1 MNFFSGLTL
10 LGGLAMF
17 LYGMRLMGDGLKQ
30 SSSGTLKQ
38 VMEKVTNN
46 TFKAFLLG
54 VAVTA
59 IIQSSTAT
67 IVITSGLVGAGL
79 LTLRQSL
86 GIIIGANVGTTVT
99 GQIIRLLDMDAGGSW
114 LQIFQPSSLAP
125 IALIIGIIMIM
136 GMQNRVRNAKQIG
149 DIAIGFGILFSGLLN
164 MTSAVSA
171 LSESQ
176 FIKDLFTGIGEN
188 PLAGYASGTIV
199 AFILQSSS
207 ATIGILQAFSKSG
220 LLIWHGVYPII
231 VGVYL
236 GDCVTTAIVCSIGA
250 SPDSRRVG
258 VINIAYNL
266 IKSALVLIGVGI
278 AHYAYLLDGIWNQI
292 VNSSL
297 IANTNTIFN
306 LVCAL
311 LILPVIPLLEKLSYR
326 LVKDEPVKV
335 SEYQEK
341 LDALSPMFF
350 SSPALALSSCYDLLT
365 VQLQLAKKNIDLAY
379 GLFSDFD
386 EKIYNE
392 IQEDEVNIDMFADRI
407 SGYLV
412 SLLPHLKDDQH
423 TAILDE
429 YYRVFSEFERLG
441 DHAINISDNAKDL
454 ADKGSAFSVTATE
467 ELDVLMKL
475 LDKIL
480 EETELAFRKRDIDAA
495 YRIQPLRKVAADMIL
510 ELKESHLARMGHG
523 TCNVFLDPNFENLLS
538 DMVRIADVS
547 SNVGEAVIVRVRPE
561 VASKEHTYFADLR
574 HENEDYNRLYQE
586 AREEYFSQLPEGA
599 YGESGSAR
607 KHNAL
612 PRFNDA

>member
-10 LGGLAMF
+10 AGGLAMF

-38 VMEKVTNN
+38 VMERVTNN

-125 IALIIGIIMIM
+125 IALIIGIVMIM
-136 GMQNRVRNAKQIG
+136 GMENRISNARQIG
-149 DIAIGFGILFSGLLN
+149 NIAIGFGILFSGLLN

-171 LSESQ
+171 LSESPLIQ
-176 FIKDLFTGIGEN
+176 DLFTGIGNN
-188 PLAGYASGTIV
+188 PLAGYASGTAV
-199 AFILQSSS
+199 AFVLQSSS
-207 ATIGILQAFSKSG
+207 ATIGILQAFSSSG

-266 IKSALVLIGVGI
+266 IKSALVLIGVSI
-278 AHYAYLLDGIWNQI
+278 AHSFGLLDGLWNQV

-306 LVCAL
+306 IVCAL

-326 LVKDEPVKV
+326 LVKEEPVEVNK
-335 SEYQEK
+335 YQEK
-341 LDALSPMFF
+341 LDALSPVFF
-350 SSPALALSSCYDLLT
+350 TSPALALGACYDLLKI
-365 VQLQLAKKNIDLAY
+365 QLQLSRKNIDLSY
-379 GLFSDFD
+379 RLLTEYD
-386 EKIYNE
+386 EKVYEE
-392 IQEDEVNIDMFADRI
+392 IQADEVNIDMFADRI

-412 SLLPHLKDDQH
+412 SLLPHLKNEQQIS
-423 TAILDE
+423 ILDE
-429 YYRVFSEFERLG
+429 YYRAFPEFERLG
-441 DHAINISDNAKDL
+441 DHAVNISDNAKSL
-454 ADKGSAFSVTATE
+454 ADKNTAFSHKAIS
-467 ELDVLMKL
+467 ELNVLMTL
-475 LDKIL
+475 LDRIL
-480 EETELAFRKRDIDAA
+480 DETEQAFAKRDIDAA
-495 YRIQPLRKVAADMIL
+495 YRIQPLRKLTADMIS
-510 ELKESHLARMGHG
+510 ELKENHLARMGKG
-523 TCNVFLDPNFENLLS
+523 ECNVFLDPNFENLLS
-538 DMVRIADVS
+538 DMMRIADVS

-561 VASKEHTYFADLR
+561 IASNEHSYFEDLR
-574 HENEDYNRLYQE
+574 RRDKNYNRIYEE
-586 AREEYFSQLPEGA
+586 ARKQYFGMLPEDA
-599 YGESGSAR
+599 YGKAGVAR
-607 KHNAL
+607 RHNL
-612 PRFNDA
+612 IEHNDA

>member
-1 MNFFSGLTL
+1 MNFFSALTL

-17 LYGMRLMGDGLKQ
+17 LYGMRLMGDGLKE

-38 VMEKVTNN
+38 IMERVTNN
-46 TFKAFLLG
+46 SFKAFLLG

-125 IALIIGIIMIM
+125 IALIIGIVMIM
-136 GMQNRVRNAKQIG
+136 GMDKRVRNARTIG
-149 DIAIGFGILFSGLLN
+149 NIAIGFGILFSGLLN

-171 LSESQ
+171 LSDSP
-176 FIKDLFTGIGEN
+176 FIQNLFASIGEN
-188 PLAGYASGTIV
+188 PLAGYAAGTAV
-199 AFILQSSS
+199 AFVLQSSS
-207 ATIGILQAFSKSG
+207 ATIGILQAFSSSG

-258 VINIAYNL
+258 IINIAYNL
-266 IKSALVLIGVGI
+266 IKSAYVLIGVAI
-278 AHYAYLLDGIWNQI
+278 AHYAGFLDGLWNQV

-297 IANTNTIFN
+297 IANTNTLFN
-306 LVCAL
+306 IVCAL

-326 LVKDEPVKV
+326 LVKEEPVEV
-335 SEYQEK
+335 DRYQEK
-341 LDALSPMFF
+341 FEALNPNFF
-350 SSPALALSSCYDLLT
+350 NTPAIALNSCYELLLT
-365 VQLQLAKKNIDLAY
+365 QFQLAKKNIILAY
-379 GLFSDFD
+379 GLLSDYD

-392 IQEDEVNIDMFADRI
+392 IQEDEVYIDRFADRI
-407 SGYLV
+407 SAYLV
-412 SLLPHLKDDQH
+412 SLLPHLKDDLH

-429 YYRVFSEFERLG
+429 YY
-441 DHAINISDNAKDL
+441 DNARSL
-454 ADKGSAFSVTATE
+454 ADKNMAFSVTAMGD
-467 ELDVLMKL
+467 LDVMMSL
-475 LDKIL
+475 LKQIL
-480 EETELAFRKRDIDAA
+480 DETELAFKKRDINAA
-495 YRIQPLRKVAADMIL
+495 YRIQPLRKVAADMVL

-538 DMVRIADVS
+538 DMIRIADVS

-561 VASKEHTYFADLR
+561 VASREHTYFADLR
-574 HENEDYNRLYQE
+574 HENEDYSRIYQE
-586 AREEYFSQLPEGA
+586 SRKKYFDMLPENA
-599 YGESGSAR
+599 YGESGSDR
-607 KHNAL
+607 KNNAL
-612 PRFNDA
+612 PQFNDA

>member
-1 MNFFSGLTL
+1 MNFFSALTL

-17 LYGMRLMGDGLKQ
+17 LYGMRLMGDGLKE

-38 VMEKVTNN
+38 IMEKVTNN
-46 TFKAFLLG
+46 SFKAFLLG

-136 GMQNRVRNAKQIG
+136 GMENRVRNSRQIG
-149 DIAIGFGILFSGLLN
+149 NIAIGFGILFSGLLN

-171 LSESQ
+171 LSESP
-176 FIKDLFTGIGEN
+176 FIQNLFASIGEN
-188 PLAGYASGTIV
+188 PLAGYAAGTGV
-199 AFILQSSS
+199 AFVLQSSS
-207 ATIGILQAFSKSG
+207 ATIGILQAFSSSG

-266 IKSALVLIGVGI
+266 IKSAFVLIGVNI
-278 AHYAYLLDGIWNQI
+278 AHSAGFLDGLWDQV

-297 IANTNTIFN
+297 IANTNTLFN
-306 LVCAL
+306 VICAL
-311 LILPVIPLLEKLSYR
+311 LILPIIPFLEKLSYR
-326 LVKDEPVKV
+326 LVKEEPVPVDK
-335 SEYQEK
+335 YQEK
-341 LDALSPMFF
+341 FDALSPVFF
-350 SSPALALSSCYDLLT
+350 DTPALALGSCYDLLST
-365 VQLQLAKKNIDLAY
+365 QLQLARKNIDLSY
-379 GLFSDFD
+379 GLLSHFD

-392 IQEDEVNIDMFADRI
+392 IQEDEVHIDQFADRI
-407 SGYLV
+407 SAYLV

-423 TAILDE
+423 TSILDE

-441 DHAINISDNAKDL
+441 DHAVNISDNAKSL
-454 ADKGSAFSVTATE
+454 ADKNTAFSVTAMS

-475 LDKIL
+475 LDQIL
-480 EETELAFRKRDIDAA
+480 DETELAFGKRDIDAA

-510 ELKESHLARMGHG
+510 ELKESHLARMGRG

-561 VASKEHTYFADLR
+561 VASQEHTYFEDLR
-574 HENEDYNRLYQE
+574 HENEDYNRTYRD
-586 AREEYFSQLPEGA
+586 AREKYFAQLPA
-599 YGESGSAR
+599 DAFGESGSAR
-607 KHNAL
+607 KPSAI
-612 PRFNDA
+612 PEFNDA

>member
-278 AHYAYLLDGIWNQI
+278 AHYAHLLDGIWNQI

-311 LILPVIPLLEKLSYR
+311 LLLPVIPLLEKLSYR

>member
-10 LGGLAMF
+10 AGGLAMF

-38 VMEKVTNN
+38 VMERVTNN

-125 IALIIGIIMIM
+125 IALIIGIVMIM
-136 GMQNRVRNAKQIG
+136 GMENRISNARQIG
-149 DIAIGFGILFSGLLN
+149 NIAIGFGILFSGLLN

-171 LSESQ
+171 LSESPLIQ
-176 FIKDLFTGIGEN
+176 DLFTGIGNN
-188 PLAGYASGTIV
+188 PLAGYASGTAV
-199 AFILQSSS
+199 AFVLQSSS
-207 ATIGILQAFSKSG
+207 ATIGILQAFSSSG

-266 IKSALVLIGVGI
+266 IKSALVLIGVSI
-278 AHYAYLLDGIWNQI
+278 AHSFGLLDGLWNQV

-306 LVCAL
+306 IVCAL

-326 LVKDEPVKV
+326 LVKEEPVEVNK
-335 SEYQEK
+335 YQEK
-341 LDALSPMFF
+341 LDALSPVFF
-350 SSPALALSSCYDLLT
+350 TSPALALGACYDLLKI
-365 VQLQLAKKNIDLAY
+365 QLQLSRKNIDLSY
-379 GLFSDFD
+379 RLLTEYD
-386 EKIYNE
+386 EKVYEE
-392 IQEDEVNIDMFADRI
+392 IQTDEVNIDMFADRI

-412 SLLPHLKDDQH
+412 SLLPHLKNEQQIS
-423 TAILDE
+423 ILDE
-429 YYRVFSEFERLG
+429 YYRAFPEFERLG
-441 DHAINISDNAKDL
+441 DHAVNISDNAKSL
-454 ADKGSAFSVTATE
+454 ADKNTAFSHKAIS
-467 ELDVLMKL
+467 ELNVLMTL
-475 LDKIL
+475 LDRIL
-480 EETELAFRKRDIDAA
+480 DETEQAFAKRDIDAA
-495 YRIQPLRKVAADMIL
+495 YRIQPLRKLTADMIS
-510 ELKESHLARMGHG
+510 ELKENHLARMGKG
-523 TCNVFLDPNFENLLS
+523 ECNVFLDPNFENLLS
-538 DMVRIADVS
+538 DMMRIADVS

-561 VASKEHTYFADLR
+561 IASNEHSYFEDLR
-574 HENEDYNRLYQE
+574 RRDKNYNRIYEE
-586 AREEYFSQLPEGA
+586 ARKQYFGMLPEDA
-599 YGESGSAR
+599 YGKAGVAR
-607 KHNAL
+607 RHNL
-612 PRFNDA
+612 IEHNDA

>member
-10 LGGLAMF
+10 AGGLAMF

-38 VMEKVTNN
+38 VMERVTNN

-125 IALIIGIIMIM
+125 IALIIGIVMIM
-136 GMQNRVRNAKQIG
+136 GMENRISNARQIG
-149 DIAIGFGILFSGLLN
+149 NIAIGFGILFSGLLN

-171 LSESQ
+171 LSESPLIQ
-176 FIKDLFTGIGEN
+176 DLFTGIGNN
-188 PLAGYASGTIV
+188 PLAGYASGTAV
-199 AFILQSSS
+199 AFVLQSSS
-207 ATIGILQAFSKSG
+207 ATIGILQAFSSSG

-266 IKSALVLIGVGI
+266 IKSALVLIGVSI
-278 AHYAYLLDGIWNQI
+278 AHSFGLLDGLWNQV

-306 LVCAL
+306 IVCAL

-326 LVKDEPVKV
+326 LVKEEPVEVNK
-335 SEYQEK
+335 YQEK
-341 LDALSPMFF
+341 LDALSPVFF
-350 SSPALALSSCYDLLT
+350 TSPALALGACYDLLKI
-365 VQLQLAKKNIDLAY
+365 QLQLSRKNIDLSY
-379 GLFSDFD
+379 RLLTEYD
-386 EKIYNE
+386 EKVYEE
-392 IQEDEVNIDMFADRI
+392 IQTDEVNIDMFADRI

-412 SLLPHLKDDQH
+412 SLLPHLKNEQQIS
-423 TAILDE
+423 ILDE
-429 YYRVFSEFERLG
+429 YYRAFPEFERLG
-441 DHAINISDNAKDL
+441 DHAVNISDNAKSL
-454 ADKGSAFSVTATE
+454 ADKNTAFSHKAIS
-467 ELDVLMKL
+467 ELNVLMTL
-475 LDKIL
+475 LDRIL
-480 EETELAFRKRDIDAA
+480 DETEQAFAKRDIDAA
-495 YRIQPLRKVAADMIL
+495 YRIQPLRKLTADMIS
-510 ELKESHLARMGHG
+510 ELKENHLARMGKG
-523 TCNVFLDPNFENLLS
+523 ECNVFLDPNFENLLS
-538 DMVRIADVS
+538 DMMRIADVS

-561 VASKEHTYFADLR
+561 IASNEHSYFEDLR
-574 HENEDYNRLYQE
+574 RRDKNYNRVYEE
-586 AREEYFSQLPEGA
+586 ARKQYFGMLPEDA
-599 YGESGSAR
+599 YGKAGVAR
-607 KHNAL
+607 RHNL
-612 PRFNDA
+612 IEHNDA

>member
-1 MNFFSGLTL
+1 MNFFSALTL

-17 LYGMRLMGDGLKQ
+17 LYGMRLMGDGLKE

-38 VMEKVTNN
+38 IMERVTNN
-46 TFKAFLLG
+46 SFKAFLLG

-125 IALIIGIIMIM
+125 IALIIGIVMIM
-136 GMQNRVRNAKQIG
+136 GMDKRVRNARTIG
-149 DIAIGFGILFSGLLN
+149 NIAIGFGILFSGLLN

-171 LSESQ
+171 LSDSP
-176 FIKDLFTGIGEN
+176 FIQNLFASIGEN
-188 PLAGYASGTIV
+188 PLAGYAAGTAV
-199 AFILQSSS
+199 AFVLQSSS
-207 ATIGILQAFSKSG
+207 ATIGILQAFSSSG

-258 VINIAYNL
+258 IINIAYNL
-266 IKSALVLIGVGI
+266 IKSAYVLIGVAI
-278 AHYAYLLDGIWNQI
+278 AHYAGFLDGLWNQV

-297 IANTNTIFN
+297 IANTNTLFN
-306 LVCAL
+306 IVCAL

-326 LVKDEPVKV
+326 LVKEEPAEVDR
-335 SEYQEK
+335 YQEK
-341 LDALSPMFF
+341 FEALNPNFF
-350 SSPALALSSCYDLLT
+350 NTPAIALNSCYELLLT
-365 VQLQLAKKNIDLAY
+365 QFQLAKKNIILAY
-379 GLFSDFD
+379 GLLSDYD

-392 IQEDEVNIDMFADRI
+392 IQEDEVYIDRFADRI
-407 SGYLV
+407 SAYLV
-412 SLLPHLKDDQH
+412 SLLPHLKDDLH
-423 TAILDE
+423 TAILDK
-429 YYRVFSEFERLG
+429 
-441 DHAINISDNAKDL
+441 NM
-454 ADKGSAFSVTATE
+454 AFSVTAMGD
-467 ELDVLMKL
+467 LDVMMSL
-475 LDKIL
+475 LKQIL
-480 EETELAFRKRDIDAA
+480 DETELAFKKRDINAA
-495 YRIQPLRKVAADMIL
+495 YRIQPLRKVAADMVL

-538 DMVRIADVS
+538 DMIRIADVS

-561 VASKEHTYFADLR
+561 VASREHTYFADLR
-574 HENEDYNRLYQE
+574 HENEDYSRIYQE
-586 AREEYFSQLPEGA
+586 SRKKYFDMLPENA
-599 YGESGSAR
+599 YGESGSDR
-607 KHNAL
+607 KNNAL
-612 PRFNDA
+612 PQFNDA

>member
-454 ADKGSAFSVTATE
+454 ADKGSAFSMTATE

>member
-1 MNFFSGLTL
+1 
-10 LGGLAMF
+10 MF

-38 VMEKVTNN
+38 IMEKVTNN

-125 IALIIGIIMIM
+125 IALIIGIVMIM
-136 GMQNRVRNAKQIG
+136 AMEKRISNARQIG
-149 DIAIGFGILFSGLLN
+149 NIAIGFGILFSGLMN

-176 FIKDLFTGIGEN
+176 MIKDLFTGIGNN
-188 PLAGYASGTIV
+188 PLAGYAAGTAV
-199 AFILQSSS
+199 AFVLQSSS
-207 ATIGILQAFSKSG
+207 ATIGILQAFSSSG
-220 LLIWHGVYPII
+220 LLIWHGIYPII

-250 SPDSRRVG
+250 SPEPRRVG

-266 IKSALVLIGVGI
+266 IKSALVLIGVAI
-278 AHYAYLLDGIWNQI
+278 AHRAGLLDGLWDQV

-306 LVCAL
+306 IVCAL

-326 LVKDEPVKV
+326 LVKDEPVEV
-335 SEYQEK
+335 SQYQDK
-341 LDALSPMFF
+341 LDALSPVFF
-350 SSPALALSSCYDLLT
+350 SSPALALSSCYDLLK
-365 VQLQLAKKNIDLAY
+365 VQLDLSRKNIDLAY
-379 GLFSDFD
+379 GLLKDFD
-386 EKIYNE
+386 EKIYDE
-392 IQEDEVNIDMFADRI
+392 IQEDEANIDMFADRI

-412 SLLPHLKDDQH
+412 SLLPHLKNEQQVS
-423 TAILDE
+423 ILDE
-429 YYRVFSEFERLG
+429 YYRAFPEFERLG
-441 DHAINISDNAKDL
+441 DHAVNISDNAKSL
-454 ADKGSAFSVTATE
+454 ANNNTSFSEAATA
-467 ELDVLMKL
+467 ELDVLMAL
-475 LDKIL
+475 LDRIL
-480 EETELAFRKRDIDAA
+480 DETVLAFGKRDIDAA
-495 YRIQPLRKVAADMIL
+495 YRIQPLRKLTADMIS
-510 ELKESHLARMGHG
+510 ELKESHLARMGTG
-523 TCNVFLDPNFENLLS
+523 ECNVFLDPNYENLLS
-538 DMVRIADVS
+538 DMMRIADVS

-561 VASKEHTYFADLR
+561 IASQEHSYFADLR
-574 HENEDYNRLYQE
+574 HEDENYDRVYKE
-586 AREEYFSQLPEGA
+586 AHDHFHSMLPESA
-599 YGESGSAR
+599 YSKSGSS
-607 KHNAL
+607 L
-612 PRFNDA
+612 MQSMMSDLDDAEV

>member
-10 LGGLAMF
+10 AGGLAMF

-38 VMEKVTNN
+38 VMERVTNN

-125 IALIIGIIMIM
+125 IALIIGIVMIM
-136 GMQNRVRNAKQIG
+136 GMENRISNARQIG
-149 DIAIGFGILFSGLLN
+149 NIAIGFGILFSGLLN

-171 LSESQ
+171 LSESPMIQ
-176 FIKDLFTGIGEN
+176 DLFTGIGNN
-188 PLAGYASGTIV
+188 PLAGYASGTAV
-199 AFILQSSS
+199 AFVLQSSS
-207 ATIGILQAFSKSG
+207 ATIGILQAFSSSG
-220 LLIWHGVYPII
+220 LLIWHGIYPII

-266 IKSALVLIGVGI
+266 IKSALVLIGVSI
-278 AHYAYLLDGIWNQI
+278 AHSFGLLDGLWNQV

-306 LVCAL
+306 IVCAL

-326 LVKDEPVKV
+326 LVKEEPVEVNK
-335 SEYQEK
+335 YQEK
-341 LDALSPMFF
+341 LDALSPVFF
-350 SSPALALSSCYDLLT
+350 TSPALALGACYDLLKI
-365 VQLQLAKKNIDLAY
+365 QLQLSRKNIDLSY
-379 GLFSDFD
+379 RLLTEYD
-386 EKIYNE
+386 EKVYEE
-392 IQEDEVNIDMFADRI
+392 IQTDEVNIDMFADRI

-412 SLLPHLKDDQH
+412 SLLPHLKNEQQIS
-423 TAILDE
+423 ILDE
-429 YYRVFSEFERLG
+429 YYRAFPEFERLG
-441 DHAINISDNAKDL
+441 DHAVNISDNAKSL
-454 ADKGSAFSVTATE
+454 ADKNTAFSHKAIS
-467 ELDVLMKL
+467 ELNVLMTL
-475 LDKIL
+475 LDRIL
-480 EETELAFRKRDIDAA
+480 DETEQAFAKRDIDAA
-495 YRIQPLRKVAADMIL
+495 YRIQPLRKLTADMIS
-510 ELKESHLARMGHG
+510 ELKENHLARMGKG
-523 TCNVFLDPNFENLLS
+523 ECNVFLDPNFENLLS
-538 DMVRIADVS
+538 DMMRIADVS

-561 VASKEHTYFADLR
+561 IASNEHSYFEDLR
-574 HENEDYNRLYQE
+574 RRDKNYNRIYEE
-586 AREEYFSQLPEGA
+586 ARKQYFGMLPEDA
-599 YGESGSAR
+599 YGKAGVAR
-607 KHNAL
+607 RHNL
-612 PRFNDA
+612 IEHNDA

>member
-1 MNFFSGLTL
+1 MNFFSALTL

-17 LYGMRLMGDGLKQ
+17 LYGMRLMGDGLKE

-38 VMEKVTNN
+38 IMERVTNN
-46 TFKAFLLG
+46 SFKAFLLG

-125 IALIIGIIMIM
+125 IALIIGIVMIM
-136 GMQNRVRNAKQIG
+136 GMDKKLRNARQIG
-149 DIAIGFGILFSGLLN
+149 NIAIGFGILFSGLLN

-171 LSESQ
+171 LSDSP
-176 FIKDLFTGIGEN
+176 FIQNLFASIGEN
-188 PLAGYASGTIV
+188 PLAGYAAGTGV
-199 AFILQSSS
+199 AFVLQSSS
-207 ATIGILQAFSKSG
+207 ATIGILQAFSSSG

-250 SPDSRRVG
+250 GPDSRRVG
-258 VINIAYNL
+258 TINIAYNL
-266 IKSALVLIGVGI
+266 IKSAYVLIGVAI
-278 AHYAYLLDGIWNQI
+278 AHYAGFLDGLWNKV

-306 LVCAL
+306 VVCAL

-326 LVKDEPVKV
+326 LVKDEPAEADK
-335 SEYQEK
+335 YQEK
-341 LDALSPMFF
+341 FEALNPNFF
-350 SSPALALSSCYDLLT
+350 NTPAIALSSCYDLLLT
-365 VQLQLAKKNIDLAY
+365 QFQLAKKNIILAY
-379 GLFSDFD
+379 GLLSDYD

-392 IQEDEVNIDMFADRI
+392 IQEDEVYIDKFADRI
-407 SGYLV
+407 SAYLV
-412 SLLPHLKDDQH
+412 SLLPHLKDDLH
-423 TAILDE
+423 TSILDE
-429 YYRVFSEFERLG
+429 YYRVFTEFERLG
-441 DHAINISDNAKDL
+441 DHAVNISDNARGL
-454 ADKGSAFSVTATE
+454 ADKNMAFSATAMGD
-467 ELDVLMKL
+467 LDVLMKL
-475 LDKIL
+475 LEQIL
-480 EETELAFRKRDIDAA
+480 DETELAFKKRDINAA
-495 YRIQPLRKVAADMIL
+495 YRIQPLRKVAADMVL
-510 ELKESHLARMGHG
+510 ELKESHLARMGSG
-523 TCNVFLDPNFENLLS
+523 ACNVFLDPNFENLLS
-538 DMVRIADVS
+538 DMTRIADVS

-561 VASKEHTYFADLR
+561 VASREHTYFADLR
-574 HENEDYNRLYQE
+574 HENEDYNRIYQE
-586 AREEYFSQLPEGA
+586 SREKYFGMLPENS
-599 YGESGSAR
+599 YGESGSER
-607 KHNAL
+607 KHNTL

>member
-38 VMEKVTNN
+38 IMERVTNN

-125 IALIIGIIMIM
+125 IALIIGIVMIM
-136 GMQNRVRNAKQIG
+136 GMENRVRNAKQIG
-149 DIAIGFGILFSGLLN
+149 NIAIGFGILFSGLLN

-176 FIKDLFTGIGEN
+176 MIKDLFTGIGEN
-188 PLAGYASGTIV
+188 PLAGYAAGTAV
-199 AFILQSSS
+199 AFVLQSSS

-258 VINIAYNL
+258 FINIAYNL
-266 IKSALVLIGVGI
+266 IKSAFVLIGVAI
-278 AHYAYLLDGIWNQI
+278 AHYAHLLDGIWDKV

-297 IANTNTIFN
+297 IANTNTVFN

-311 LILPVIPLLEKLSYR
+311 LILPLVPFLEKLSYR
-326 LVKDEPVKV
+326 LVKEEPAEV
-335 SEYQEK
+335 SPYQEK
-341 LDALSPMFF
+341 LDALSPVFF
-350 SSPALALSSCYDLLT
+350 SSPALALSSCYDLLMI
-365 VQLQLAKKNIDLAY
+365 QLKLARKNIDLAY
-379 GLFSDFD
+379 GLLTNYD

-392 IQEDEVNIDMFADRI
+392 IQEDEATIDMFADRI

-441 DHAINISDNAKDL
+441 DHAVNISDNAKSM
-454 ADKGSAFSVTATE
+454 ADKGTAFSATATK
-467 ELDVLMKL
+467 ELDVMMKL
-475 LDKIL
+475 LDRIL
-480 EETELAFRKRDIDAA
+480 DDTMLAFGKRNIEAA
-495 YRIQPLRKVAADMIL
+495 YRIQPLRKVAADMTT
-510 ELKESHLARMGHG
+510 ELKENHLTRMGRG
-523 TCNVFLDPNFENLLS
+523 DCNVFLDPNFENLLS
-538 DMVRIADVS
+538 DMIRIADVS

-561 VASKEHTYFADLR
+561 VASNEHTYFADLR
-574 HENEDYNRLYQE
+574 HENQDYNRIYQQ
-586 AREEYFSQLPEGA
+586 ARNEYFGMLPEDA
-599 YGESGSAR
+599 YGESGGSR

-612 PRFNDA
+612 PEFNDA

>member
-10 LGGLAMF
+10 AGGLAMF

-38 VMEKVTNN
+38 VMERVTNN

-125 IALIIGIIMIM
+125 IALIIGIVMIM
-136 GMQNRVRNAKQIG
+136 GMENRISNARQIG
-149 DIAIGFGILFSGLLN
+149 NIAIGFGILFSGLLN

-171 LSESQ
+171 LSESPLIQ
-176 FIKDLFTGIGEN
+176 DLFTGIGNN
-188 PLAGYASGTIV
+188 PLAGYASGTAV
-199 AFILQSSS
+199 AFVLQSSS
-207 ATIGILQAFSKSG
+207 ATIGILQAFSSSG
-220 LLIWHGVYPII
+220 LLIWHGIYPII

-266 IKSALVLIGVGI
+266 IKSALVLIGVSI
-278 AHYAYLLDGIWNQI
+278 AHSFGLLDGLWNQV

-306 LVCAL
+306 IVCAL

-326 LVKDEPVKV
+326 LVKEEPVEVNK
-335 SEYQEK
+335 YQEK
-341 LDALSPMFF
+341 LDALSPVFF
-350 SSPALALSSCYDLLT
+350 TSPALALGACYDLLKI
-365 VQLQLAKKNIDLAY
+365 QLQLSRKNIDLSY
-379 GLFSDFD
+379 RLLTEYD
-386 EKIYNE
+386 EKVYEE
-392 IQEDEVNIDMFADRI
+392 IQADEVNIDMFADRI

-412 SLLPHLKDDQH
+412 SLLPHLKNEQQIS
-423 TAILDE
+423 ILDE
-429 YYRVFSEFERLG
+429 YYRAFPEFERLG
-441 DHAINISDNAKDL
+441 DHAVNISDNAKSL
-454 ADKGSAFSVTATE
+454 ADKNTAFSHKAIS
-467 ELDVLMKL
+467 ELNVLMTL
-475 LDKIL
+475 LDRIL
-480 EETELAFRKRDIDAA
+480 DETEQAFAKRDIDAA
-495 YRIQPLRKVAADMIL
+495 YRIQPLRKLTADMIS
-510 ELKESHLARMGHG
+510 ELKENHLARMGKG
-523 TCNVFLDPNFENLLS
+523 ECNVFLDPNFENLLS
-538 DMVRIADVS
+538 DMMRIADVS
-547 SNVGEAVIVRVRPE
+547 SHVGEAVIVRVRPE
-561 VASKEHTYFADLR
+561 IASNEHSYFEDLR
-574 HENEDYNRLYQE
+574 RRDKNYNRIYEE
-586 AREEYFSQLPEGA
+586 ARKQYFGMLPEDA
-599 YGESGSAR
+599 YGKAGVAR
-607 KHNAL
+607 RHNL
-612 PRFNDA
+612 IEHNDA

>member
-10 LGGLAMF
+10 AGGLAMF

-38 VMEKVTNN
+38 VMERVTNN

-125 IALIIGIIMIM
+125 IALIIGIVMIM
-136 GMQNRVRNAKQIG
+136 GMENRISNARQIG
-149 DIAIGFGILFSGLLN
+149 NIAIGFGILFSGLLN

-171 LSESQ
+171 LSESPLIQ
-176 FIKDLFTGIGEN
+176 DLFTGIGNN
-188 PLAGYASGTIV
+188 PLAGYASGTAV
-199 AFILQSSS
+199 AFVLQSSS
-207 ATIGILQAFSKSG
+207 ATIGILQAFSSSG

-266 IKSALVLIGVGI
+266 IKSALVLIGVSI
-278 AHYAYLLDGIWNQI
+278 AHSFGLLDGLWNQV

-306 LVCAL
+306 IVCAL

-326 LVKDEPVKV
+326 LVKEEPVEVNK
-335 SEYQEK
+335 YQEK
-341 LDALSPMFF
+341 LDALSPVFF
-350 SSPALALSSCYDLLT
+350 TSPALALGACYDLLKI
-365 VQLQLAKKNIDLAY
+365 QLQLSRKNIDLSY
-379 GLFSDFD
+379 RLLTEYD
-386 EKIYNE
+386 EKVYEE
-392 IQEDEVNIDMFADRI
+392 IQADEVNIDMFADRI

-412 SLLPHLKDDQH
+412 SLLPHLKNEQQIS
-423 TAILDE
+423 ILDE
-429 YYRVFSEFERLG
+429 YYRAFPEFERLG
-441 DHAINISDNAKDL
+441 DHAVNISDNAKSL
-454 ADKGSAFSVTATE
+454 ADKNTAFSHKAIS
-467 ELDVLMKL
+467 ELNVLMTL
-475 LDKIL
+475 LDRIL
-480 EETELAFRKRDIDAA
+480 DETEQAFAKRDIDAA
-495 YRIQPLRKVAADMIL
+495 YRIQPLRKLTADMIS
-510 ELKESHLARMGHG
+510 ELKENHLARMGKG
-523 TCNVFLDPNFENLLS
+523 ECNVFLDPNFENLLS
-538 DMVRIADVS
+538 DMMRIADVS

-561 VASKEHTYFADLR
+561 IASNEHSYFEDLR
-574 HENEDYNRLYQE
+574 RRDKNYNRVYEE
-586 AREEYFSQLPEGA
+586 ARKQYFGMLPEDA
-599 YGESGSAR
+599 YGKAGVAR
-607 KHNAL
+607 RHNL
-612 PRFNDA
+612 IEHNDA

>member
-10 LGGLAMF
+10 AGGLAMF

-38 VMEKVTNN
+38 VMERVTNN

-125 IALIIGIIMIM
+125 IALIIGIVMIM
-136 GMQNRVRNAKQIG
+136 GMENRISNARQIG
-149 DIAIGFGILFSGLLN
+149 NIAIGFGILFSGLLN

-171 LSESQ
+171 LSESPLIQ
-176 FIKDLFTGIGEN
+176 DLFTGIGNN
-188 PLAGYASGTIV
+188 PLAGYASGTAV
-199 AFILQSSS
+199 AFVLQSSS
-207 ATIGILQAFSKSG
+207 ATIGILQAFSSSG
-220 LLIWHGVYPII
+220 LLIWHGIYPII

-266 IKSALVLIGVGI
+266 IKSALVLIGVSI
-278 AHYAYLLDGIWNQI
+278 AHSFGLLDGLWNQV

-306 LVCAL
+306 IVCAL

-326 LVKDEPVKV
+326 LVKEEPVEVNK
-335 SEYQEK
+335 YQEK
-341 LDALSPMFF
+341 LDALSPVFF
-350 SSPALALSSCYDLLT
+350 TSPALALGACYDLLKI
-365 VQLQLAKKNIDLAY
+365 QLQLSRKNIDLSY
-379 GLFSDFD
+379 RLLTEYD
-386 EKIYNE
+386 EKVYEE
-392 IQEDEVNIDMFADRI
+392 IQADEVNIDMFADRI

-412 SLLPHLKDDQH
+412 SLLPHLKNEQQIS
-423 TAILDE
+423 ILDE
-429 YYRVFSEFERLG
+429 YYRAFPEFERLG
-441 DHAINISDNAKDL
+441 DHAVNISDNAKSL
-454 ADKGSAFSVTATE
+454 ADKNTAFSHKAIS
-467 ELDVLMKL
+467 ELNVLMTL
-475 LDKIL
+475 LDRIL
-480 EETELAFRKRDIDAA
+480 DETEQAFAKRDIDAA
-495 YRIQPLRKVAADMIL
+495 YRIQPLRKLTADMIS
-510 ELKESHLARMGHG
+510 ELKENHLARMGKG
-523 TCNVFLDPNFENLLS
+523 ECNVFLDPNFENLLS
-538 DMVRIADVS
+538 DMMRIADVS

-561 VASKEHTYFADLR
+561 IASNEHSYFEDLR
-574 HENEDYNRLYQE
+574 RRDKNYNRIYEE
-586 AREEYFSQLPEGA
+586 ARKQYFGMLPEDA
-599 YGESGSAR
+599 YGKAGVAR
-607 KHNAL
+607 RHNL
-612 PRFNDA
+612 IEHNDA

>member
-10 LGGLAMF
+10 AGGLAMF

-38 VMEKVTNN
+38 VMERVTNN

-125 IALIIGIIMIM
+125 IALIIGIVMIM
-136 GMQNRVRNAKQIG
+136 GMENRISNARQIG
-149 DIAIGFGILFSGLLN
+149 NIAIGFGILFSGLLN

-171 LSESQ
+171 LSESPLIQ
-176 FIKDLFTGIGEN
+176 DLFTGIGNN
-188 PLAGYASGTIV
+188 PLAGYAAGTAV
-199 AFILQSSS
+199 AFVLQSSS
-207 ATIGILQAFSKSG
+207 ATIGILQAFSSSG
-220 LLIWHGVYPII
+220 LLIWHGIYPII

-266 IKSALVLIGVGI
+266 IKSALVLIGVAV
-278 AHYAYLLDGIWNQI
+278 AHSFGLLDGLWNQV

-306 LVCAL
+306 IVCAL

-326 LVKDEPVKV
+326 LVKEEPVEVNK
-335 SEYQEK
+335 YQEK
-341 LDALSPMFF
+341 LDALSPVFF
-350 SSPALALSSCYDLLT
+350 TSPALALGACYDLLKI
-365 VQLQLAKKNIDLAY
+365 QLQLSRKNIDLSY
-379 GLFSDFD
+379 RLLTEYD
-386 EKIYNE
+386 EKVYEE
-392 IQEDEVNIDMFADRI
+392 IQADEVNIDMFADRI

-412 SLLPHLKDDQH
+412 SLLPHLKNDQQIS
-423 TAILDE
+423 ILDE
-429 YYRVFSEFERLG
+429 YYRAFPEFERLG
-441 DHAINISDNAKDL
+441 DHAVNISDNAKSL
-454 ADKGSAFSVTATE
+454 AVKNTAFSHKAIS
-467 ELDVLMKL
+467 ELNVLMTL
-475 LDKIL
+475 LDRIL
-480 EETELAFRKRDIDAA
+480 DETEQAFGKRDIDAA
-495 YRIQPLRKVAADMIL
+495 YRIQPLRKLTADMVS
-510 ELKESHLARMGHG
+510 ELKENHLARMGKG
-523 TCNVFLDPNFENLLS
+523 ECNVFLDPNFENLLS
-538 DMVRIADVS
+538 DMMRIADVS

-561 VASKEHTYFADLR
+561 IASNEHSYFEDLR
-574 HENEDYNRLYQE
+574 HRDKNYNRTYEEAHKKYFGMLPEDAYGKAGVARRHNLIDYN
-586 AREEYFSQLPEGA
+586 
-599 YGESGSAR
+599 
-607 KHNAL
+607 
-612 PRFNDA
+612 DA

>member
-278 AHYAYLLDGIWNQI
+278 AHYAHLLDGIWNQI

-365 VQLQLAKKNIDLAY
+365 VQLQLAKKNINLAY

>member
-1 MNFFSGLTL
+1 MNFFSALTL

-17 LYGMRLMGDGLKQ
+17 LYGMRLMGDGLKE

-38 VMEKVTNN
+38 IMERVTNN
-46 TFKAFLLG
+46 SFKAFLLG

-125 IALIIGIIMIM
+125 IALIIGIVMIM
-136 GMQNRVRNAKQIG
+136 GMDKKLRNARQIG
-149 DIAIGFGILFSGLLN
+149 NIAIGFGILFSGLLN

-171 LSESQ
+171 LSDSP
-176 FIKDLFTGIGEN
+176 FIQNLFASIGEN
-188 PLAGYASGTIV
+188 PLAGYAAGTGV
-199 AFILQSSS
+199 AFVLQSSS
-207 ATIGILQAFSKSG
+207 ATIGILQAFSSSG

-258 VINIAYNL
+258 TINIAYNL
-266 IKSALVLIGVGI
+266 IKSAYVLIGVAI
-278 AHYAYLLDGIWNQI
+278 AHYAGFLDGLWNKV

-306 LVCAL
+306 VVCAL
-311 LILPVIPLLEKLSYR
+311 LILPVI
-326 LVKDEPVKV
+326 
-335 SEYQEK
+335 YQEK
-341 LDALSPMFF
+341 FEALNPNFF
-350 SSPALALSSCYDLLT
+350 NTPAIALNSCYDLLLT
-365 VQLQLAKKNIDLAY
+365 QFQLAKKNIILAY
-379 GLFSDFD
+379 GLLSDYD

-392 IQEDEVNIDMFADRI
+392 IQEDEVYIDKFADRI
-407 SGYLV
+407 SAYLV
-412 SLLPHLKDDQH
+412 SLLPHLKDDLH
-423 TAILDE
+423 TSILDE
-429 YYRVFSEFERLG
+429 YYRVFTEFERLG
-441 DHAINISDNAKDL
+441 DHAVNISDNARGL
-454 ADKGSAFSVTATE
+454 ADKNMAFSATAMGD
-467 ELDVLMKL
+467 LDVMMSL
-475 LDKIL
+475 LKQIL
-480 EETELAFRKRDIDAA
+480 DETELAFKKRDINAA
-495 YRIQPLRKVAADMIL
+495 YRIQPLRKVAADMVL

-538 DMVRIADVS
+538 DMIRIADVS

-561 VASKEHTYFADLR
+561 VASREHTYFADLR
-574 HENEDYNRLYQE
+574 HENEDYSRIYQE
-586 AREEYFSQLPEGA
+586 SRKKYFDMLPENA
-599 YGESGSAR
+599 YGESGSDR
-607 KHNAL
+607 KNNAL
-612 PRFNDA
+612 PQFNDA

>member
-10 LGGLAMF
+10 AGGLAMF

-38 VMEKVTNN
+38 VMERVTNN

-125 IALIIGIIMIM
+125 IALIIGIVMIM
-136 GMQNRVRNAKQIG
+136 GMENRISNARQIG
-149 DIAIGFGILFSGLLN
+149 NIAIGFGILFSGLLN

-171 LSESQ
+171 LSESPLIQ
-176 FIKDLFTGIGEN
+176 DLFTGIGNN
-188 PLAGYASGTIV
+188 PLAGYASGTAV
-199 AFILQSSS
+199 AFVLQSSS
-207 ATIGILQAFSKSG
+207 ATIGILQAFSSSG
-220 LLIWHGVYPII
+220 LLIWHGIYPII

-266 IKSALVLIGVGI
+266 IKSALVLIGVSI
-278 AHYAYLLDGIWNQI
+278 AHSFGLLDGLWNQV

-306 LVCAL
+306 IVCAL

-326 LVKDEPVKV
+326 LVKEEPVEVNK
-335 SEYQEK
+335 YQEK
-341 LDALSPMFF
+341 LDALSPVFF
-350 SSPALALSSCYDLLT
+350 TSPALALGACYDLLKI
-365 VQLQLAKKNIDLAY
+365 QLQLSRKNIDLSY
-379 GLFSDFD
+379 RLLTEYD
-386 EKIYNE
+386 EKVYEE
-392 IQEDEVNIDMFADRI
+392 IQTDEVNIDMFADRI

-412 SLLPHLKDDQH
+412 SLLPHLKNEQQIS
-423 TAILDE
+423 ILDE
-429 YYRVFSEFERLG
+429 YYRAFPEFERLG
-441 DHAINISDNAKDL
+441 DHAVNISDNAKSL
-454 ADKGSAFSVTATE
+454 ADKNTAFSHKAIS
-467 ELDVLMKL
+467 ELNVLMTL
-475 LDKIL
+475 LDRIL
-480 EETELAFRKRDIDAA
+480 DETEQAFAKRDIDAA
-495 YRIQPLRKVAADMIL
+495 YRIQPLRKLTADMIS
-510 ELKESHLARMGHG
+510 ELKENHLARMGKG
-523 TCNVFLDPNFENLLS
+523 ECNVFLDPNFENLLS
-538 DMVRIADVS
+538 DMMRIADVS

-561 VASKEHTYFADLR
+561 IASNEHSYFEDLR
-574 HENEDYNRLYQE
+574 RRDKNYNRVYEE
-586 AREEYFSQLPEGA
+586 ARKQYFGMLPEDA
-599 YGESGSAR
+599 YGKAGVAR
-607 KHNAL
+607 RHNL
-612 PRFNDA
+612 IEHNDA

>member
-1 MNFFSGLTL
+1 
-10 LGGLAMF
+10 MF

-278 AHYAYLLDGIWNQI
+278 AHYAHLLDGIWNQI

-365 VQLQLAKKNIDLAY
+365 VQLQLAKKNINLAY

-441 DHAINISDNAKDL
+441 DHAVNISDNAKDL
-454 ADKGSAFSVTATE
+454 ANKGSAFSVTATE

-586 AREEYFSQLPEGA
+586 AREEYFTQLPEGA

>member
-10 LGGLAMF
+10 AGGLAMF

-38 VMEKVTNN
+38 VMERVTNN

-125 IALIIGIIMIM
+125 IALIIGIVMIM
-136 GMQNRVRNAKQIG
+136 GMENRISNARQIG
-149 DIAIGFGILFSGLLN
+149 NIAIGFGILFSGLLN

-171 LSESQ
+171 LSESPLIQ
-176 FIKDLFTGIGEN
+176 DLFTGIGNN
-188 PLAGYASGTIV
+188 PLAGYASGTAV
-199 AFILQSSS
+199 AFVLQSSS
-207 ATIGILQAFSKSG
+207 ATIGILQAFSSSG
-220 LLIWHGVYPII
+220 LLIWHGIYPII

-266 IKSALVLIGVGI
+266 IKSALVLIGVSI
-278 AHYAYLLDGIWNQI
+278 AHSFGLLDGLWNQV

-306 LVCAL
+306 IVCAL

-326 LVKDEPVKV
+326 LVKEEPVEVNK
-335 SEYQEK
+335 YQEK
-341 LDALSPMFF
+341 LDALSPVFF
-350 SSPALALSSCYDLLT
+350 TSPALALGACYDLLKI
-365 VQLQLAKKNIDLAY
+365 QLQLSRKNIALSY
-379 GLFSDFD
+379 RLLTEYD
-386 EKIYNE
+386 EKVYEE
-392 IQEDEVNIDMFADRI
+392 IQTDEVNIDMFADRI

-412 SLLPHLKDDQH
+412 SLLPHLKNEQQIS
-423 TAILDE
+423 ILDE
-429 YYRVFSEFERLG
+429 YYRAFPEFERLG
-441 DHAINISDNAKDL
+441 DHAVNISDNAKSL
-454 ADKGSAFSVTATE
+454 ADKNTAFSHKAIS
-467 ELDVLMKL
+467 ELNVLMTL
-475 LDKIL
+475 LDRIL
-480 EETELAFRKRDIDAA
+480 DETEQAFAKRDIDAA
-495 YRIQPLRKVAADMIL
+495 YRIQPLRKLTADMIS
-510 ELKESHLARMGHG
+510 ELKENHLARMGKG
-523 TCNVFLDPNFENLLS
+523 ECNVFLDPNFENLLS
-538 DMVRIADVS
+538 DMMRIADVS

-561 VASKEHTYFADLR
+561 IASNEHSYFEDLR
-574 HENEDYNRLYQE
+574 RRDKNYNRIYEE
-586 AREEYFSQLPEGA
+586 ARKQYFGMLPEDA
-599 YGESGSAR
+599 YGKAGVAR
-607 KHNAL
+607 RHNL
-612 PRFNDA
+612 IEHNDA

>member
-10 LGGLAMF
+10 AGGLAMF

-38 VMEKVTNN
+38 IMERVTNN

-125 IALIIGIIMIM
+125 IALIIGIVMIM
-136 GMQNRVRNAKQIG
+136 GMENRISNARQIG
-149 DIAIGFGILFSGLLN
+149 NIAIGFGILFSGLLN

-171 LSESQ
+171 LSESPLIQ
-176 FIKDLFTGIGEN
+176 DLFTGIGNN
-188 PLAGYASGTIV
+188 PLAGYAAGTAV
-199 AFILQSSS
+199 AFVLQSSS
-207 ATIGILQAFSKSG
+207 ATIGILQAFSSSG
-220 LLIWHGVYPII
+220 LLIWHGIYPII

-266 IKSALVLIGVGI
+266 IKSALVLIGVSI
-278 AHYAYLLDGIWNQI
+278 AHSFGLLDGLWNQV

-297 IANTNTIFN
+297 IANTNTLFN
-306 LVCAL
+306 IVCAL

-326 LVKDEPVKV
+326 LVKEEPVEVNK
-335 SEYQEK
+335 YQEK
-341 LDALSPMFF
+341 LDALSPVFF
-350 SSPALALSSCYDLLT
+350 TSPALALGACYDLLKT
-365 VQLQLAKKNIDLAY
+365 QLQLSRKNIDLSY
-379 GLFSDFD
+379 RLLTEFD
-386 EKIYNE
+386 EKVYEE
-392 IQEDEVNIDMFADRI
+392 IQTDEVNIDMFADRI

-412 SLLPHLKDDQH
+412 SLLPHLKNEQQIS
-423 TAILDE
+423 ILDE
-429 YYRVFSEFERLG
+429 YYRAFPEFERLG
-441 DHAINISDNAKDL
+441 DHAVNISDNAKSL
-454 ADKGSAFSVTATE
+454 ANKNTAFSHKAIS
-467 ELDVLMKL
+467 ELNVLMTL
-475 LDKIL
+475 LDRIL
-480 EETELAFRKRDIDAA
+480 DETEQAFAKRDIDAA
-495 YRIQPLRKVAADMIL
+495 YRIQPLRKLAADMIS
-510 ELKESHLARMGHG
+510 ELKENHLARMGKG
-523 TCNVFLDPNFENLLS
+523 ECNVFLDPNFENLLS
-538 DMVRIADVS
+538 DMMRIADVS

-561 VASKEHTYFADLR
+561 IASNEHSYFEDLR
-574 HENEDYNRLYQE
+574 HRDKNYNRTYEE
-586 AREEYFSQLPEGA
+586 ARKKYFGMLPEDA
-599 YGESGSAR
+599 YGKAGVAR
-607 KHNAL
+607 RHNL
-612 PRFNDA
+612 IEHNDA

>member
-10 LGGLAMF
+10 AGGLAMF

-38 VMEKVTNN
+38 VMERVTNN

-125 IALIIGIIMIM
+125 IALIIGIVMIM
-136 GMQNRVRNAKQIG
+136 GMENRISNARQIG
-149 DIAIGFGILFSGLLN
+149 NIAIGFGILFSGLLN

-171 LSESQ
+171 LSESPLIQ
-176 FIKDLFTGIGEN
+176 DLFTGIGNN
-188 PLAGYASGTIV
+188 PLAGYASGTAV
-199 AFILQSSS
+199 AFVLQSSS
-207 ATIGILQAFSKSG
+207 ATIGILQAFSSSG
-220 LLIWHGVYPII
+220 LLIWHGIYPII

-266 IKSALVLIGVGI
+266 IKSALVLIGVSI
-278 AHYAYLLDGIWNQI
+278 AHSFGLLDGLWNQV

-306 LVCAL
+306 IVCAL

-326 LVKDEPVKV
+326 LVKEEPVEVNK
-335 SEYQEK
+335 YQEK
-341 LDALSPMFF
+341 LDALSPVFF
-350 SSPALALSSCYDLLT
+350 TSPALALGACYDLLKI
-365 VQLQLAKKNIDLAY
+365 QLQLSRKNIDLSY
-379 GLFSDFD
+379 RLLTEYD
-386 EKIYNE
+386 EKVYEE
-392 IQEDEVNIDMFADRI
+392 IQADEVNIDMFADRI

-412 SLLPHLKDDQH
+412 SLLPHLKNEQQIS
-423 TAILDE
+423 ILDE
-429 YYRVFSEFERLG
+429 YYRAFPEFERLG
-441 DHAINISDNAKDL
+441 DHAVNISDNAKSL
-454 ADKGSAFSVTATE
+454 ADKNTAFSHKAIS
-467 ELDVLMKL
+467 ELNVLMTR
-475 LDKIL
+475 LDRIL
-480 EETELAFRKRDIDAA
+480 DETEQAFAKRDIDAA
-495 YRIQPLRKVAADMIL
+495 YRIQPLRKLTADMIS
-510 ELKESHLARMGHG
+510 ELKENHLARMGKG
-523 TCNVFLDPNFENLLS
+523 ECNVFLDPNFENLLS
-538 DMVRIADVS
+538 DMMRIADVS

-561 VASKEHTYFADLR
+561 IASNEHSYFEDLR
-574 HENEDYNRLYQE
+574 RRDKNYNRVYEE
-586 AREEYFSQLPEGA
+586 ARKQYFGMLPEDA
-599 YGESGSAR
+599 YGKAGVAR
-607 KHNAL
+607 RHNL
-612 PRFNDA
+612 IEHNDA